1 VGIPELIILMFLGV
15 PIVGAVFYFSS
26 LGRRARRLGYR
37 STFGYLRAIP
47 QSDDE
52 KQDAADLAAK
62 GLLWCVLGVVFSP
75 CVLIGLVPLYYGG
88 RKLVSASMGL
98 GLVDDG
104 NRYGS

>member
-1 VGIPELIILMFLGV
+1 VGIPELIIVVFLAV
-15 PIVGAVFYFSS
+15 PIVGGVVYFSG
-26 LGRRARRLGYR
+26 LRRRARRLGYR
-37 STFGYLRAIP
+37 STFAYLRAVP
-47 QSDDE
+47 QSDEE
-52 KQDAADLAAK
+52 KQDAADLAMK

-104 NRYGS
+104 NRFGA

>member
-1 VGIPELIILMFLGV
+1 LGIPELIILVFVAV
-15 PIVGAVFYFSS
+15 PFVGAVFYFSS

-37 STFGYLRAIP
+37 STFAYLRAVP

-52 KQDAADLAAK
+52 KQDAADLATR

-75 CVLIGLVPLYYGG
+75 CVLIGLVPLYYGV

-104 NRYGS
+104 NHFGA